1 MVTSCKHESSSSSR
15 ACALFV
21 AAALFASPCIAADS
35 VIAEKS
41 TAEQLVDVM
50 EKLAGGHHAGFR
62 SNHAKGIVATGEF
75 EPAKAAMTLSKAPH
89 LQSTSVP
96 VIVRFSN
103 ATGVPT
109 LADGA
114 PTASPH
120 GMSIRF
126 QLPGDNFTDIVAL
139 SVNRFPVATPEEFLS
154 FLQAVAASGSAR
166 KPTPVERFLE
176 THPATLA
183 FVQMPKP
190 APVSFATLPFFGI
203 NAFQFTNADGV
214 SRYGR
219 YRIVPL
225 AGEHYLTAEQAKS
238 AAPNYLMEELP
249 ARLAAGP
256 VKFRIS
262 AQIAAAGDPIADA
275 TVQWPAGREEI
286 ELGTVSIAAVAP
298 DSRAAERALAFSPTN
313 LPDGIAP
320 SEDPILLMR
329 PVAYAFSVA
338 RRSN

>member
-1 MVTSCKHESSSSSR
+1 MITSCLYESSSSSR

-21 AAALFASPCIAADS
+21 ATALLVTPCLAADS

-41 TAEQLVDVM
+41 TAEQLVDIM
-50 EKLAGGHHAGFR
+50 EQLAGGHHAGIR

-89 LQSTSVP
+89 LQSAPVP

-109 LADGA
+109 LPDGA
-114 PTASPH
+114 PAASPH

-154 FLQAVAASGSAR
+154 FLQAAAASGSAP

-176 THPATLA
+176 THPSTLA

-203 NAFQFTNADGV
+203 NAFQFTNADGI

-225 AGEHYLTAEQAKS
+225 AGEHYLTTEQAGS
-238 AAPNYLMEELP
+238 ATPNYLMEELP

-275 TVQWPAGREEI
+275 TVQWPADREEI
-286 ELGTVSIAAVAP
+286 ELGTLSITAVAP
-298 DSRAAERALAFSPTN
+298 DSSAAERSLAFSPTN
-313 LPDGIAP
+313 LLDGIAP
-320 SEDPILLMR
+320 SDDPILLMR